1 MWRIRWIDLFAS
13 SGIPPR
19 SEESDDELVQLRWK
33 EEIVD
38 DALFLDR
45 SDAIEWFLG

>member
-1 MWRIRWIDLFAS
+1 LIFLLLLS
-13 SGIPPR
+13 SH
-19 SEESDDELVQLRWK
+19 EESDDELVQLSWK
-33 EEIVD
+33 KEIVDD